1 MGSSKLVFLSSQYT
15 DTVVEIQMAAV
26 VFFHGSPRPLLEVRF
41 GLVKAALPGA
51 VATGNANYTLYSNF
65 SDSRKKPSKLMEVRV
80 AVRKWKSLHRLLTSK
95 Y

>member
-51 VATGNANYTLYSNF
+51 VATGNANYKLYSNF